1 MKLYFS
7 PGACSLTPHIV
18 LCEAGLKYELE
29 RVSIPEKKIVSGG
42 DFREIN
48 PKGYVPALQLDNGEV
63 LTEVSAIIQYLA
75 DQVPEKKLAPA
86 AGTME
91 YYRLIE
97 WLNFISTELHKSF
110 TPLFMPGTPEETKQT
125 VLNILALRIEIVEK
139 QLKNS
144 EYLSGNQFSIADAYL
159 FTVLGWAQ
167 YVKLDLGRWPA
178 VQAYLQRIAARP
190 AVRAAMTEEGLI
202 K

>member
-63 LTEVSAIIQYLA
+63 LTEVSAVIQYLA

-91 YYRLIE
+91 HYRLIE
-97 WLNFISTELHKSF
+97 WLNFISTELHKNF

-125 VLNILALRIEIVEK
+125 AHNLLALRIEIVEK

-144 EYLSGNQFSIADAYL
+144 EYLSGNQFSVADAYL